1 MRLSTLKI
9 TFNKANKNSSGK
21 CLTLYIDCIISA
33 YIGLFGKF
41 NIYIKK
47 KGEKNTGP
55 SCIKTKY
62 LLSF

>member
-1 MRLSTLKI
+1 MRLSALKI

-41 NIYIKK
+41 NI
-47 KGEKNTGP
+47 
-55 SCIKTKY
+55 
-62 LLSF
+62 